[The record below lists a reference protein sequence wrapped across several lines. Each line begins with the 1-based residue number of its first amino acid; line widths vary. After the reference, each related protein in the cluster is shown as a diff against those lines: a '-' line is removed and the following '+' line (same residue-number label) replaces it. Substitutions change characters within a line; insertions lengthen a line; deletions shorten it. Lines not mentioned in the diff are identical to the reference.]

1 MYSGPPATGAGIS
14 HAFLDSR
21 QHSQHS
27 EREIRMAPI
36 KGDDGTSGIPVPAP
50 GTFGVLGDAKSSYGV
65 VGTSGGPAGVYGES
79 NLAEVSQ
86 ETQIQNAGRG
96 VLGVNNQSG
105 GIGVEGLGKGVY
117 GVGVQGTGSSR
128 GVYGASER
136 GAGVSGVGYFG
147 VFGNSPNNIGV
158 YGLSTKT
165 GATGVRGEST
175 EGTGV
180 FGQGVIGVKASNL
193 LTPLCD
199 VYLATIV
206 AAGDFRGHV
215 FVSGILFKAGGGFL
229 IDHPLDPANKYL
241 HHSFVESPDRKNV
254 YDGIAVLDGQGEAVV
269 ELPAWFSVLN
279 RDFRYQLTCLGG
291 YAPVFVAEEIEGNRF
306 RIGGGSPGFK
316 VSWLVTGIRQD
327 PWANA
332 NLIQPEHEKPEAER
346 GSFSQPD
353 LYGQP
358 EEKSVQRARYPQSP
372 APPA

>member
-79 NLAEVSQ
+79 NLAEVTQ
-86 ETQIQNAGRG
+86 ETRIQNAGRG

-105 GIGVEGLGKGVY
+105 GIGVEGLGKGVL
-117 GVGVQGTGSSR
+117 GVGVQGTGYST
-128 GVYGASER
+128 GVYGASDR
-136 GAGVSGVGYFG
+136 GL
-147 VFGNSPNNIGV
+147 GV
-158 YGLSTKT
+158 YGEGYTGVLGRSTPT
-165 GATGVRGEST
+165 GAAGVHGEST
-175 EGTGV
+175 KGTGV
-180 FGQGVIGVKASNL
+180 FGRGAVGVKATNS
-193 LTPLCD
+193 LTAPYND
-199 VYLATIV
+199 VVLATSGW
-206 AAGDFRGHV
+206 AGDFRGSV
-215 FVSGILFKAGGGFL
+215 FVSGGLFKGGGGFL

-291 YAPVFVAEEIEGNRF
+291 YSAVFVADEIEGNRF

-316 VSWLVTGIRQD
+316 VAWLVTGTRQD

-346 GSFSQPD
+346 GSFIHPD

-358 EEKSVQRARYPQSP
+358 E
-372 APPA
+372 